1 MDNENIIGMIDHTL
15 LKADATEA
23 QIITLCEEAMEYGFA
38 SVCVNGSYVP
48 LAAQTLAG
56 SDVLVCTVVGF
67 PLGAMDSA
75 AKAYEAE
82 TAIGQGADE
91 IDMVINIGALKSGN
105 LRKLHHDIAAV
116 VIACH
121 TYEGVI
127 CKVIQENVL
136 LTDDEKRT
144 ASRISKEAHADFV
157 KTSTGFGGGGA
168 TLDDVRLMR
177 EVVGPQMGVKA
188 AGGVRTLADAIAMV
202 EAGATRLGA
211 SAGVAIAKE
220 IRREGVAGGGED
232 Y

>member
-1 MDNENIIGMIDHTL
+1 MDHQQIIGMIDHTL

-23 QIITLCEEAMEYGFA
+23 QIIVLCEEAMAYGFA

-48 LAAQTLAG
+48 LAARILAE
-56 SDVLVCTVVGF
+56 SDVKVCTVVGF
-67 PLGAMDSA
+67 PLGAMDA
-75 AKAYEAE
+75 GAKAYEAE
-82 TAIGQGADE
+82 TAIEQGADE
-91 IDMVINIGALKSGN
+91 IDMVLNIGALKSGD
-105 LRKLHHDIAAV
+105 LRKLHHDIASV

-121 TYEGVI
+121 GYEDVI

-136 LTDDEKRT
+136 LTDDEKLT
-144 ASRISKEAHADFV
+144 ASRIAKEAHADFV

-168 TLDDVRLMR
+168 TLADVRLMR
-177 EVVGPQMGVKA
+177 EVVGAEMGVKA
-188 AGGVRTLADAIAMV
+188 AGGVRSLADAIAMV

-220 IRREGVAGGGED
+220 ISGEAGAQAGDG